1 MKKRIIFASLVAATM
16 IANVTAKAETVSKIK
31 ADNNNL
37 KSTND
42 YNKLLVNGQEKDLVN
57 FINNQAPELTKQ
69 KEIVLV
75 NKVLD
80 LYNNNSAA
88 FFNLNQKEKSE
99 FNEAS
104 LVFIKNLEK
113 IRTIEAANWLIKV
126 KYTTNTINFLWN
138 INSTLEVLDQNQNTD
153 VDAAVVAI

>member
-1 MKKRIIFASLVAATM
+1 MKKRIIFASIVAATM

-31 ADNNNL
+31 ADNYNL

-113 IRTIEAANWLIKV
+113 IRTIEASNWLIKV

-153 VDAAVVAI
+153 VDAPVVAI

>member
-1 MKKRIIFASLVAATM
+1 MKKRIIFASIVAATM

-113 IRTIEAANWLIKV
+113 IRHYELQAK
-126 KYTTNTINFLWN
+126 
-138 INSTLEVLDQNQNTD
+138 
-153 VDAAVVAI
+153 

>member
-1 MKKRIIFASLVAATM
+1 M

-31 ADNNNL
+31 ADNYNL

-113 IRTIEAANWLIKV
+113 IRTNESANWLDKV

-138 INSTLEVLDQNQNTD
+138 INSSLEVLDQDQNID